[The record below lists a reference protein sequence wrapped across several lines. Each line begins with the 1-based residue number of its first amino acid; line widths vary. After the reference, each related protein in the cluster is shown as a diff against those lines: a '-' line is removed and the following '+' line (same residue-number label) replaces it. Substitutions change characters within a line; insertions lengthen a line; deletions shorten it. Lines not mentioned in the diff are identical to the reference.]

1 MFKMHISRSAVKN
14 FISKGIKHDPRQYT
28 TGSLQNYSIN
38 PKNKFTLKTKNMT
51 RKTAQKRLEKAGYT
65 ITYCMNGAVIATKN
79 QSIYPAK
86 SINAL
91 FNKLLKPKY

>member
-1 MFKMHISRSAVKN
+1 
-14 FISKGIKHDPRQYT
+14 
-28 TGSLQNYSIN
+28 
-38 PKNKFTLKTKNMT
+38 MT